1 MRYFEL
7 CEKSE
12 KFANEIMETQEFKEL
27 LFLKERISK
36 EIPEI
41 LEEFNKAKEKYDE
54 VMEYGSYHPDYRNA
68 KLRLVKAKETL
79 YTNDL
84 VKRYKELERNIQ
96 EKLDKASKE
105 ILKAISNNVK

>member
-12 KFANEIMETQEFKEL
+12 KFANEIMETLEFKEL
-27 LFLKERISK
+27 LELKEKISK
-36 EIPEI
+36 EIPEL

-54 VMEYGSYHPDYRNA
+54 VMEDGSYHPDYRNT

-79 YTNDL
+79 YTNPL
-84 VKRYKELERNIQ
+84 VIRYKELERSIQ
-96 EKLDKASKE
+96 EKLDLASKE
-105 ILKAISNNVK
+105 IVKAISNNIK